1 MKATRLLKNFALL
14 LIFALALVSLSGCYW
29 ASIESSEIGI
39 ETYRGQVTN
48 ILSPGGYQ
56 NFDPFTDLDIID
68 CSAQTLEWN
77 DPDLVTRDKQPIGI
91 TIVASFARKR
101 DAESI
106 RLMWDKWRE
115 EAISDEALL
124 RQVNN
129 RIPSV
134 AKTITAKYTLDQL
147 LGTVEGDVQ
156 TQFGR
161 GVVIN
166 DLYKLL
172 GPELEEFGV
181 ELYDVRISNF
191 APDPGYLEKLKEKAG
206 VQVDKEIAEQRT
218 AQLQEQLKAEKAQTA
233 VELEKASRQNKVNE
247 ELAKVYDRSDR
258 YYELERL
265 KLLKEVIGPTDKIY
279 FIPQGTDLAIF
290 LAGGPGP
297 VPIPLT
303 TALPTPTPEGQ

>member
-1 MKATRLLKNFALL
+1 MKAIKVIRNIALL
-14 LIFALALVSLSGCYW
+14 LIVVSTFLSLSGCYW
-29 ASIESSEIGI
+29 ASIESSQVGV

-48 ILSPGGYQ
+48 ILPPGGHQ
-56 NFDPFTDLDIID
+56 SFDPFVDLDIVD
-68 CSAQTLEWN
+68 CSAKTLEWS
-77 DPDLVTRDKQPIGI
+77 DPDLVTKDKQPIGI

-101 DAESI
+101 DMDSV
-106 RLMWDKWRE
+106 RLMWDKWRD

-147 LGTVEGDVQ
+147 LGTVEGDAQ

-166 DLYKLL
+166 ELMKLL

-191 APDPGYLEKLKEKAG
+191 APDPGYLEKLKEKAR

-218 AQLQEQLKAEKAQTA
+218 AQLQEQLKAEKAQTD
-233 VELEKASRQNKVNE
+233 VELEKASRQNRVNE

-265 KLLKEVIGPTDKIY
+265 KLLKEVLGPTDKIY
-279 FIPQGTDLAIF
+279 FIPEGANLTIF
-290 LAGGPGP
+290 LAGGASF
-297 VPIPLT
+297 PI
-303 TALPTPTPEGQ
+303 LPTPGG

>member
-1 MKATRLLKNFALL
+1 MKAIKVIRNIALL
-14 LIFALALVSLSGCYW
+14 LIVVSTFLSLSGCYW
-29 ASIESSEIGI
+29 ASIESSQVGV

-48 ILSPGGYQ
+48 ILPPGGHQ
-56 NFDPFTDLDIID
+56 SFDPFVDLDIVD
-68 CSAQTLEWN
+68 CSAKTLEWS
-77 DPDLVTRDKQPIGI
+77 DPDLVTKDKQPIGI

-101 DAESI
+101 DMDSV
-106 RLMWDKWRE
+106 RLMWDKWRD

-147 LGTVEGDVQ
+147 LGTVEGDAQ

-166 DLYKLL
+166 ELMKLL

-191 APDPGYLEKLKEKAG
+191 APDPGYLEKLKEKAR

-218 AQLQEQLKAEKAQTA
+218 AQLQEQLKAEKAQTD
-233 VELEKASRQNKVNE
+233 VELEKASRQNRVNE

-265 KLLKEVIGPTDKIY
+265 KLLKEVLGPTDKIY
-279 FIPQGTDLAIF
+279 FIPEGANLTIF
-290 LAGGPGP
+290 LAGGAS
-297 VPIPLT
+297 VPI
-303 TALPTPTPEGQ
+303 LPTPGG